1 MQAIVLPIRNTA
13 SLDIMLVEAA
23 MAMKESKRSE

>member
-23 MAMKESKRSE
+23 MKESKRSE